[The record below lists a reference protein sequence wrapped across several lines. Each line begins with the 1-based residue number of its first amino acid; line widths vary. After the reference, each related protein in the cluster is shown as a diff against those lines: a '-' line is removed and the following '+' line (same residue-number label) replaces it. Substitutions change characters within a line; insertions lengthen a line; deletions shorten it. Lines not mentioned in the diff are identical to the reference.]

1 MQLTVR
7 TAAALA
13 ATGML
18 LLANASFAQ
27 TGAEAKKGA
36 VIGTGTFTSFV
47 EDMDRSLAFYHE
59 AFGMDVP
66 PLPESGMRPYN
77 PTNVQLFS
85 MFDIPGARERH
96 QSASLPG
103 TNVRVEL
110 MEVQD
115 VEFRTHELRI
125 QDPGAA
131 TLVFLVRD
139 VDAVLA
145 RAKQAGAAVA
155 TPGGKPVKFKDGARA
170 VLVKDVDGRFIELRQ
185 PATLPADA
193 PAADIVKLELSL
205 AVADIARTTSVYR
218 DVLNFEV
225 QQPTAL
231 AADADL
237 RALTGLAK
245 AKVRRSRMQAPNNG
259 LAIELVEYHGA
270 DSKPLTMRIQDRGAA
285 RIQVRADN
293 LDELVESMKAAG
305 LHVVSEGG
313 VAVPIPPNFK
323 GALVADPNGFFL
335 TAIAPCDGCAPRL
348 QSTRAAPQA
357 H

>member
-1 MQLTVR
+1 MQFTAR

-13 ATGML
+13 ASGL
-18 LLANASFAQ
+18 FLLASASFAQ
-27 TGAEAKKGA
+27 TGEAKKGA

-66 PLPESGMRPYN
+66 ALPESGARPYN
-77 PTNVQLFS
+77 RTNVQLFA

-96 QSASLPG
+96 QSASIAN
-103 TNVRVEL
+103 TNVRVEM
-110 MEVQD
+110 MEIQD
-115 VEFRTHELRI
+115 VEHRTHELRI

-139 VDAVLA
+139 VDAALA
-145 RAKQAGAAVA
+145 RAKQAGAPVV
-155 TPGGKPVKFKDGARA
+155 TPGGKPVSLGDGARA

-185 PATLPADA
+185 PASLPADA
-193 PAADIVKLELSL
+193 PATDIVKLELSL
-205 AVADIARTTSVYR
+205 AVADIARATSVYR
-218 DVLNFEV
+218 DVLGFSV
-225 QQPTAL
+225 QEPTAL

-245 AKVRRSRMQAPNNG
+245 AEVRRSRMQAPNNG
-259 LAIELVEYHGA
+259 FAIELVEYHGV
-270 DSKPLTMRIQDRGAA
+270 DSKPLKMRIQDRGAA
-285 RIQVRADN
+285 RIQVRAEN
-293 LDELVESMKAAG
+293 LDELVETMKAAG